1 MNDTL
6 LGIREI
12 PDFNIECIL
21 NSGDKISFDITTA
34 SRFDVQFDGMYAQ
47 YVITSYML
55 SDIFWNKIMRSNL
68 NEDINNFI
76 IKVNTIARR
85 NDGIDIDFMFPI
97 MEFSEMLMEYS
108 TNNKQVVLTFL
119 NGTPVEEKNE

>member
-55 SDIFWNKIMRSNL
+55 SDIFWNKIIRSNL

>member
-1 MNDTL
+1 MNDIL

-47 YVITSYML
+47 YVITSLML

-68 NEDINNFI
+68 NEDISNFI
-76 IKVNTIARR
+76 VKANTIARQ
-85 NDGIDIDFMFPI
+85 NDGIDVDFMFPV
-97 MEFSEMLMEYS
+97 MEFSEMLIEYS
-108 TNNKQVVLTFL
+108 TSNAQVVLTFL
-119 NGTPVEEKNE
+119 SGTPRDEKDE

>member
-85 NDGIDIDFMFPI
+85 NDGIDIDFTFPI

-108 TNNKQVVLTFL
+108 TSNKQVVLTFL

>member
-1 MNDTL
+1 MNDIL

-47 YVITSYML
+47 YVIASLTL
-55 SDIFWNKIMRSNL
+55 SNIFWNKIMRSNL
-68 NEDINNFI
+68 NEDISNFI
-76 IKVNTIARR
+76 IKANTIARQ
-85 NDGIDIDFMFPI
+85 NDGIDVDFMFPV
-97 MEFSEMLMEYS
+97 MEFSEMLIEYS
-108 TNNKQVVLTFL
+108 TSNAQVVLTFL